1 MKRVVL
7 LLSLLT
13 TFALPILAQ
22 KYIIDDNF
30 GDSVEV
36 YKITLTN
43 DNSDTE
49 TLGEPVFKMAM
60 GKEVEVTRLLKGKK
74 SYGAIEI
81 DGKEYG
87 VRSKYLLFSED
98 NPEGVEDIFGD
109 TRERVNHSWSGK
121 FFATF
126 TPYAIIA
133 LFFILAI
140 VFTFLGFKSKTIKE
154 LALYMVPGCMIIA
167 SLMEVWAYLTLGTD
181 VFWWC
186 SMDNYGF
193 WGSLIRAIPFMLFVA
208 FQLFS
213 IKIYEQLLLG
223 ENSNEN
229 LSIKP
234 MAISLAICIPL
245 WIVAVISLTSMGIG
259 STLRDILSIV
269 TFLAALGIGILIS
282 LRKNVK
288 ILGTVAGTAFTVF
301 GIVYII
307 ASIVAIIGVIIV
319 IFEIILQ
326 ILIICAAFFGLA
338 FAFKNGGNSGN
349 NVGGKKNDKPEAW
362 QTFDGD
368 WTNKKGG
375 IYESKEDALNNR

>member
-7 LLSLLT
+7 LLCLLT

-30 GDSVEV
+30 GDSVKI
-36 YKITLTN
+36 YKISVTN
-43 DNSDTE
+43 DENGTE
-49 TLGEPVFKMAM
+49 TLGEPAFKMAM
-60 GKEVEVTRLLKGKK
+60 GEEVIVTRLLKGKK
-74 SYGAIEI
+74 GSGAIVI

-87 VRSKYLLFSED
+87 VRAKYLLFSEE
-98 NPEGVEDIFGD
+98 NPEGTEDIFGD
-109 TRERVNHSWSGK
+109 TRERKNHSWAGK

-140 VFTFLGFKSKTIKE
+140 VFTFLGFKSKAIKE
-154 LALYMVPGCMIIA
+154 LALYIVPGCMIIA
-167 SLMEVWAYLTLGTD
+167 SLIEVWAYMTLGTD
-181 VFWWC
+181 AFWWC

-223 ENSNEN
+223 ENSDEK

-234 MAISLAICIPL
+234 MAISLAVCIPL
-245 WIVAVISLTSMGIG
+245 WIVAVIALTSMGIG
-259 STLRDILSIV
+259 STLRDVLSIV

-288 ILGTVAGTAFTVF
+288 ILGKVAGTAFTVF

-307 ASIVAIIGVIIV
+307 ASIVAVVGVVIV
-319 IFEIILQ
+319 IFKIILQ
-326 ILIICAAFFGLA
+326 ILIICVAFFGLA
-338 FAFKNGGNSGN
+338 FAFNSGGKSGGNGGA
-349 NVGGKKNDKPEAW
+349 KKNNKPEAW